1 MRSLAGALLAEAIGV
16 FCLVFF
22 GCGAIMVDA
31 KSGGPGDVGIALAFG
46 LAIMAMIYA
55 VGHVSGAHLDPA
67 VSLVRSV
74 APLPAAASGLLL
86 GGAVRRRDRS
96 RGGAARLAG

>member
-31 KSGGPGDVGIALAFG
+31 KSGGPGEVGIALAFG
-46 LAIMAMIYA
+46 LAIMVMIYA
-55 VGHVSGAHLDPA
+55 IST
-67 VSLVRSV
+67 
-74 APLPAAASGLLL
+74 
-86 GGAVRRRDRS
+86 RR
-96 RGGAARLAG
+96 